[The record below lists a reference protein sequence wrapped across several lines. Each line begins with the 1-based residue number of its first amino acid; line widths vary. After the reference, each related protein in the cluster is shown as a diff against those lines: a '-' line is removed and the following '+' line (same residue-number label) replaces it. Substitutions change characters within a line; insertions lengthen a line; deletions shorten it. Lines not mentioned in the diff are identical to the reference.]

1 MNKFKIIKA
10 TKNTKS
16 NNLIIIFTFLL
27 KIVSVNL
34 ITLMNIRN
42 LNNYI
47 SEIHLVVQG
56 KGNQQILNNGY
67 NYLSEVIINGISKGN
82 LCKKF
87 CDLDADINNVTLKF
101 ETQIKSCVSMFL
113 NLKSIIEIDL
123 SNFDASEVKDVG
135 SMFYGCENL
144 KKINFGNF
152 NTSSIE
158 SMYTLFYR
166 CYNLISIDLSNFDT
180 SKVKNMGYMFEDC
193 KQLKYLDLSNFDT
206 SNVNNIKNMF
216 ANCLSLIYLNLNSFN
231 LSISINMNNAFN
243 GISPNVKICT
253 NDEKIITTLSQKNIN
268 IDCSNICFKSNIH
281 IDILNN
287 KCIDSC
293 LNNDFIYELNKIC
306 YNKCPGGSFILSD
319 DELDNKNFT
328 KKKKCYDKTPEGYYL
343 DIQKKIY
350 KKCYNNCK
358 YCYGEGNK
366 IINNCTECKDNLIFI
381 NESLYSTNC
390 YERCEFY
397 YYFND
402 DNDFICT
409 QKCPDKFKK
418 LIIEK
423 NRCIE
428 ECKNDNIYIN
438 EFNNTCYIKCPY
450 GSYLKED
457 SQEKI
462 CYDIIPD
469 GYYLDNDLYKKC
481 YLTCNKCNIGGNK
494 LNHNCLEC
502 KDNFIFRK
510 NNLNITNCY
519 EKYDNNYYFD
529 KFNEYKCTKDDKC
542 PDEYNK
548 LILNDKKCIDDCS
561 NDDKY
566 KYNYKNKCYHKCP
579 SGTIINETNYICYEN
594 KH

>member
-16 NNLIIIFTFLL
+16 NLIIIFTFLL

-113 NLKSIIEIDL
+113 NLKNIIEIDL

-328 KKKKCYDKTPEGYYL
+328 KKRNVM
-343 DIQKKIY
+343 I
-350 KKCYNNCK
+350 
-358 YCYGEGNK
+358 
-366 IINNCTECKDNLIFI
+366 
-381 NESLYSTNC
+381 
-390 YERCEFY
+390 
-397 YYFND
+397 
-402 DNDFICT
+402 
-409 QKCPDKFKK
+409 K
-418 LIIEK
+418 LPK
-423 NRCIE
+423 
-428 ECKNDNIYIN
+428 
-438 EFNNTCYIKCPY
+438 
-450 GSYLKED
+450 
-457 SQEKI
+457 
-462 CYDIIPD
+462 DII
-469 GYYLDNDLYKKC
+469 
-481 YLTCNKCNIGGNK
+481 
-494 LNHNCLEC
+494 
-502 KDNFIFRK
+502 
-510 NNLNITNCY
+510 
-519 EKYDNNYYFD
+519 
-529 KFNEYKCTKDDKC
+529 
-542 PDEYNK
+542 
-548 LILNDKKCIDDCS
+548 
-561 NDDKY
+561 
-566 KYNYKNKCYHKCP
+566 
-579 SGTIINETNYICYEN
+579 
-594 KH
+594 